1 MTSNQQEYCYYLKFF
16 KDLKKPLTRELQ
28 DEFINIAIM
37 ASINDFINNN
47 YKFPTE
53 ISDEFQTLK
62 IDSEDVVE
70 MHSNPPNIII

>member
-1 MTSNQQEYCYYLKFF
+1 
-16 KDLKKPLTRELQ
+16 
-28 DEFINIAIM
+28 M